1 MGDIIRQV
9 FGIAKMIG
17 ISGLINFGNH
27 FLGLCRFHVKIF
39 HTVAV
44 AGLKKCINKNPE
56 KSWVVAQDIIGAAA
70 YNDAALGV
78 GKLADD
84 PRL

>member
-1 MGDIIRQV
+1 M
-9 FGIAKMIG
+9 
-17 ISGLINFGNH
+17 
-27 FLGLCRFHVKIF
+27 KIF

-44 AGLKKCINKNPE
+44 AGLKRCINKNPE

-84 PRL
+84 PALRLENFILYGGGSPAKRKFHAEERSFRTSEE